1 MVDLVTLRRA
11 RNFMKIFLIVLI
23 CAVAASSAVGEVK
36 LPDVISSSMVLQQ
49 KQAVPI
55 WGMADPGEA
64 VTVTFGGKWKTV
76 VAGAD
81 GRWKVELGKYA
92 ASAEPRSMTIAGKN
106 AIILNNI
113 LVGEVWLVSGQ
124 SNMQWRVDQSTG
136 GEAAIAAAN
145 HPNIRLF
152 NVSREVGFK
161 KKQGPLAT
169 WLPTTP
175 ENVKDFSGAGYF
187 FALELQKDL
196 KVPIGVINSSYGGSQ
211 AEAWTPVDY
220 LNASPDL
227 KATVERTAIWAAE
240 REKVRVDYAAAIEKW
255 REDSDKA
262 KAAGVRPSPS
272 PGVPDALRDY
282 RIASSIY
289 DGMIEP
295 LMPFAIRGA
304 VWYQGESNEARAEQY
319 SILLPTMIRSWRERW
334 GLPTLPFAIIQLPNY
349 RRQNAEPEDA
359 AWSHLREY
367 QRRTAIA
374 DKNTGLIV
382 TIDIGEANDIHPK
395 NKLDVGKR
403 MSVWALRNV
412 YGRRLTEAPVL
423 MSHQIR
429 NGKMLLTFKDVG
441 TGLKLRSGE
450 KLEEF
455 AIAGADRKW
464 HWAEAKIVGKNR
476 IEVWSSSVTDPQ
488 AVRYAF
494 NLNPKNP
501 NLTNDS
507 GLPASPFRTDNWP
520 DPTAG
525 KR

>member
-1 MVDLVTLRRA
+1 
-11 RNFMKIFLIVLI
+11 MKIFLIALI
-23 CAVAASSAVGEVK
+23 SAVAASSAVAEVK
-36 LPDVISSSMVLQQ
+36 VPDVIASSMVLQQ
-49 KQAVPI
+49 GQAIPI
-55 WGMADPGEA
+55 WGTADAGES
-64 VTVTFGGKWKTV
+64 VTVTFAGKKKTV

-81 GRWKVELGKYA
+81 GKWRVDIGKFE
-92 ASAEPRSMTIAGKN
+92 ASAGPRSMTIAGKN
-106 AIILNNI
+106 AIELKDI

-124 SNMQWRVDQSTG
+124 SNMQWRVVESTG

-152 NVSREVGFK
+152 NVSREVAFK

-196 KVPIGVINSSYGGSQ
+196 KVPVGIINSSYGGSQ
-211 AEAWTPVDY
+211 AEAWTPVSY

-227 KATVERTAIWAAE
+227 KPAVDRTQVWAAE
-240 REKVRVDYAAAIEKW
+240 REKVRVDYAEAIKKW

-262 KAAGVRPSPS
+262 RASGVRPSPS

-295 LMPFAIRGA
+295 LIPFAIRGA

-319 SILLPTMIRSWRERW
+319 AILLPVMIRSWRERW
-334 GLPTLPFAIIQLPNY
+334 GSPAMPFGIIQLPNY
-349 RRQNAEPEDA
+349 RRQNAEPEDS

-374 DKNTGLIV
+374 DKHNGLIV
-382 TIDIGEANDIHPK
+382 TIDIGEASDIHPK

-403 MSVWALRNV
+403 MSIWALRNV
-412 YGRRLTEAPVL
+412 YGRRVMEAPTLV
-423 MSHQIR
+423 SHHVS
-429 NGKMLLTFKDVG
+429 NGKVYLTFKDIG
-441 TGLKLRSGE
+441 AGLKLRSGD

-464 HWAEAKIVGKNR
+464 YWAEAKIVGKDR
-476 IEVWSSSVTDPQ
+476 IELSSSAVTDPQ
-488 AVRYAF
+488 AARYAF

-525 KR
+525 QR

>member
-1 MVDLVTLRRA
+1 
-11 RNFMKIFLIVLI
+11 MKIFPLALI
-23 CAVAASSAVGEVK
+23 CVVAAVTAVAEVK

-55 WGMADPGEA
+55 WGTAEPGEA
-64 VTVTFGGKWKTV
+64 VTVTFAGKKKTA

-81 GRWKVELGKYA
+81 GRWRVDMGKFA
-92 ASAEPRSMTIAGKN
+92 ASAEPRTMTIAGKTT
-106 AIILNNI
+106 IVLNDI

-124 SNMQWRVDQSTG
+124 SNMQWRVVESTG
-136 GEAAIAAAN
+136 GESAIAAAN
-145 HPNIRLF
+145 HPTIRLF
-152 NVSREVGFK
+152 NVSREVAFK
-161 KKQGPLAT
+161 RRNGPLAT

-187 FALELQKDL
+187 FALELQKEL

-211 AEAWTPVDY
+211 AEAWTPVSY

-227 KATVERTAIWAAE
+227 KVTVERTATWAAE
-240 REKVRVDYAAAIEKW
+240 REKVRVDYAEAIRKW

-262 KAAGVRPSPS
+262 RTSGARPSPS

-295 LMPFAIRGA
+295 LIPFAIRGA

-319 SILLPTMIRSWRERW
+319 GILLPTMIRSWRERW
-334 GLPTLPFAIIQLPNY
+334 GLPTLPFGIIQLPNY
-349 RRQNAEPEDA
+349 RRQNAEPEDSP
-359 AWSHLREY
+359 WSHIREY
-367 QRRTAIA
+367 QRRTAIT
-374 DKNTGLIV
+374 DKLNGLIV

-412 YGRRLTEAPVL
+412 YGRKLTEAPVL
-423 MSHQIR
+423 ASHEIR
-429 NGKMLLTFKDVG
+429 DGKIILTFTDVG
-441 TGLKLRSGE
+441 TGLRLRSGD

-464 HWAEAKIVGKNR
+464 HWAEARIVGKDR
-476 IEVWSSSVTDPQ
+476 VEVWSVSVADPQ

-494 NLNPKNP
+494 NVNPKNP

-507 GLPASPFRTDNWP
+507 GLPASPFRTDSWP

-525 KR
+525 RR